1 MEVVIHAVVLAFGLI
16 LPLGVQNVFIF
27 NQGMSQR
34 RYIHAMPA
42 VITAGVSD
50 TLLIGAAVGGVSLI
64 LLQWPV
70 LANVL
75 YAAGSLFLLYMAWSI
90 WRSSELVEGSQ
101 AVMSAGRQIAFAASV
116 SLLNPHALLDTVA
129 VIGTSSLQYEGVE
142 RMYFALTAA
151 VVSWIWFLGL
161 AGAGRVIRRTDRT
174 GRISLVFN
182 RLSAVVMVG
191 LAVMMLWKLIYA

>member
-34 RYIHAMPA
+34 RYIHALPA

-64 LLQWPV
+64 LLQWPL

-75 YAAGSLFLLYMAWSI
+75 YGAGSLFLLYMAWSI
-90 WRSSELVEGSQ
+90 WRSSESVEGSGT
-101 AVMSAGRQIAFAASV
+101 VMSAGRQIAFAASV

-142 RMYFALTAA
+142 RIYFA
-151 VVSWIWFLGL
+151 
-161 AGAGRVIRRTDRT
+161 
-174 GRISLVFN
+174 
-182 RLSAVVMVG
+182 
-191 LAVMMLWKLIYA
+191 

>member
-1 MEVVIHAVVLAFGLI
+1 MEVAIHAVVLAFGLI

-34 RYIHAMPA
+34 RYTHALPA
-42 VITAGVSD
+42 VITAGISD

-64 LLQWPV
+64 LLQWPL

-75 YAAGSLFLLYMAWSI
+75 YGAGSLFLLYMAWSI
-90 WRSSELVEGSQ
+90 WRSSESVESSQ
-101 AVMSAGRQIAFAASV
+101 TVMSAGRQIAFAASV

-161 AGAGRVIRRTDRT
+161 AGAGRVIGRTDRT
-174 GRISLVFN
+174 GRISLMFN

-191 LAVMMLWKLIYA
+191 LAVMMLWKLIYS